1 MGRRVGLV
9 ALCLAIGFM
18 FGCGG
23 GSNSDTTQQL
33 RVVMASPDA
42 PPVDILI
49 DGAQVATS
57 LAYTNSTAYLPVKS
71 GSRHIQALRVSN
83 SASVFDQTVSITTA
97 KQTLLLTGSVA
108 KIQSL
113 LLTDG
118 ATNTTVTTG
127 DGKVRVVNASQ
138 TMGPADVYI
147 VNSGTSLAGMKPAAA
162 GLLPRRAVGEQGDK
176 ATDYTLAS
184 IGNYQ
189 VYMTQPGTTNVLI
202 NTGPL
207 TLAQNQFQT
216 VVALDAIGGGFSFI
230 VLTDQ

>member
-1 MGRRVGLV
+1 MGIRVGLV
-9 ALCLAIGFM
+9 ALCLATVFM
-18 FGCGG
+18 IGCGG
-23 GSNSDTTQQL
+23 GSSDSTQQL
-33 RVVMASPDA
+33 RIVMASPDA

-57 LAYTNSTAYLPVKS
+57 LAYTNSTPYLPVKS

-83 SASVFDQTVSITTA
+83 STSVFDQNVSVTTSA
-97 KQTLLLTGSVA
+97 NQTLLLVGPAA

-118 ATNTTVTTG
+118 ATNAITTTG
-127 DGKVRVVNASQ
+127 DGKVRVVNASE

-147 VNSGTSLAGMKPAAA
+147 VNSGTSLAGVTPVSP
-162 GLLPRRAVGEQGDK
+162 GLTFDK

-184 IGNYQ
+184 ISNYQ
-189 VYMTQPGTTNVLI
+189 VYLTQPGTTNVLL
-202 NTGPL
+202 NSGPL
-207 TLAQNQFQT
+207 SLTQNQFQT
-216 VVALDAIGGGFSFI
+216 VVALDAVGGGFNFI

>member
-1 MGRRVGLV
+1 MGIRVGLV
-9 ALCLAIGFM
+9 ALCLAIAFM
-18 FGCGG
+18 IGCGG
-23 GSNSDTTQQL
+23 GSSDSTQQL
-33 RVVMASPDA
+33 RIVMASPDA

-57 LAYTNSTAYLPVKS
+57 LAYTNSTPYLPVKS

-83 SASVFDQTVSITTA
+83 STSVFDQNVSVTTSA
-97 KQTLLLTGSVA
+97 NQTLLLVGPAA

-118 ATNTTVTTG
+118 ATNATTTTTTG
-127 DGKVRVVNASQ
+127 DGKVRVVNASE

-147 VNSGTSLAGMKPAAA
+147 VNSGTSLAGVTPVSP
-162 GLLPRRAVGEQGDK
+162 GLTFDK

-184 IGNYQ
+184 ISNYQ
-189 VYMTQPGTTNVLI
+189 VYLTEPGTTNVLL
-202 NTGPL
+202 NSGPL
-207 TLAQNQFQT
+207 SLTQNQFQT
-216 VVALDAIGGGFSFI
+216 VVALDAVGGGFNFI

>member
-1 MGRRVGLV
+1 MGIRVGLV
-9 ALCLAIGFM
+9 ALCLAIVFM
-18 FGCGG
+18 IGCGG
-23 GSNSDTTQQL
+23 GSSDATQQL
-33 RVVMASPDA
+33 RIVMASPDA

-57 LAYTNSTAYLPVKS
+57 LAYTNSTPYLPVKS

-83 SASVFDQTVSITTA
+83 STSVFDQNVSVTTSA
-97 KQTLLLTGSVA
+97 NQTLLLVGPAA

-118 ATNTTVTTG
+118 ATNATTTTTTG

-147 VNSGTSLAGMKPAAA
+147 VNSGTSLAGVTPVSA
-162 GLLPRRAVGEQGDK
+162 GLTFDK

-184 IGNYQ
+184 ISNYQ
-189 VYMTQPGTTNVLI
+189 VYLTEPGTTNVLL
-202 NTGPL
+202 NSGPL
-207 TLAQNQFQT
+207 TLTQNQFQT
-216 VVALDAIGGGFSFI
+216 VVALDAVGGGFNFI

>member
-1 MGRRVGLV
+1 MCRILISRISQFLINNNLHWRRNVGRRVGLV
-9 ALCLAIGFM
+9 ALCLAIVFM
-18 FGCGG
+18 IGCGG

-33 RVVMASPDA
+33 RIVMASPDA

-71 GSRHIQALRVSN
+71 GSRHIQVLRVSN

-147 VNSGTSLAGMKPAAA
+147 VNSGTSLAGMKPAAS
-162 GLLPRRAVGEQGDK
+162 GLAFDK
-176 ATDYTLAS
+176 ATDY
-184 IGNYQ
+184 
-189 VYMTQPGTTNVLI
+189 
-202 NTGPL
+202 
-207 TLAQNQFQT
+207 
-216 VVALDAIGGGFSFI
+216 
-230 VLTDQ
+230 